1 MKTTKALLIFKQVI
15 EFFMSFGIL
24 NSKMKRWD
32 QMLSLICLALNI
44 NDSTWNIRV
53 S

>member
-15 EFFMSFGIL
+15 EFLMSFGIL

-32 QMLSLICLALNI
+32 QMLSLICPALNI

>member
-15 EFFMSFGIL
+15 EFLMSFGIL